1 MDEPDT
7 PSCHSSG
14 PPGKNCEIILGV
26 SIPRQKPLNMH
37 GSQCGQKHPLLE
49 GENSLDMSNV

>member
-14 PPGKNCEIILGV
+14 PQELIACFALYLKIVNTFFENNASYRKL
-26 SIPRQKPLNMH
+26 SKELN
-37 GSQCGQKHPLLE
+37 
-49 GENSLDMSNV
+49 NSNKI